1 MNRGVR
7 GRAGVAAALLGS
19 AALVTVAAGC
29 GGIQFSSQETDLVA
43 GKQAFVQR
51 CGACHVLNRAG
62 TKGVIGP
69 NLDQAFTRSIT
80 DGFDRSTIE
89 GMVHSQILYP
99 NPRGIQIGPDPKT
112 PGKPAPRSVMPAKLV
127 DGQEARNVAAYVAY
141 AVAKPGKDTG
151 ALGTAVGGGGNGK
164 PIAAKNGRLEVD
176 ADPNGQ
182 LLYVSK
188 QATAPAGPL
197 QIESK
202 NASQTPHNIAL
213 QGPGANVAPGAVVSG
228 GAISKLSPVTLKAG
242 KYAYFCTVPGHRQ
255 AGMQGTL
262 TVK

>member
-7 GRAGVAAALLGS
+7 GPAGLAAALLGS
-19 AALVTVAAGC
+19 AALVTAAAGC

-43 GKQAFVQR
+43 GKQLFVQR
-51 CGACHVLNRAG
+51 CGSCHILQRAG

-69 NLDQAFTRSIT
+69 NLDQAFVRSLT

-89 GMVHSQILYP
+89 GMVHEQIAYP
-99 NPRGIQIGPDPKT
+99 NPRGIQIGPDPTT

-127 DGQEARNVAAYVAY
+127 GGQDARNVAAYVAY
-141 AVAKPGKDTG
+141 AVGKPGKDPG

-164 PIAAKNGRLEVD
+164 PIAAKNGTLQID

-197 QIESK
+197 QIQSK
-202 NASQTPHNIAL
+202 NASQTQHNIDI
-213 QGPGANVAPGAVVSG
+213 QGPGINVPPGPIVSG
-228 GAISKLSPVTLKAG
+228 GAISKLKPVTLKPG